1 MVYRFFGK
9 KTGVGVILNEKLAEE
24 LHKAIIQKL
33 KRRKVY
39 EIFKNNIRAAD
50 LVEMVSLSSSNKN
63 LDFNY
68 VS

>member
-9 KTGVGVILNEKLAEE
+9 KTGVGVILNEKIAEE

-39 EIFKNNIRAAD
+39 EIFKKQYSGSRF
-50 LVEMVSLSSSNKN
+50 S
-63 LDFNY
+63 
-68 VS
+68 